1 MSVVVV
7 GSLNVDYVVRVPRF
21 PQPGE
26 TLTGSRFETFAGGK
40 GANQACA
47 AARLGARVTLVGQVG
62 QDAPG
67 DWVVGQ
73 LDRVGV
79 DTSAVRRDPG
89 STTGIALITV
99 ADDGQN
105 TIVLV
110 PGANG
115 TFETQWLDRQGTAL
129 VGARCVLLQLEIPD
143 AVVLEAAKRGRAAG
157 ACVLLDPA
165 PARPVS
171 DDLLACCD
179 YVTPNE
185 SELAALAGYAPVAS
199 LGEGEAVRL
208 AESLCRRVRGKVLVK
223 MGAAGALLVGPD
235 GVRAWAA
242 PVVQALDTTAAGD
255 CFNGAFAV
263 ALAEG
268 VPEDEAGRFATFAAS
283 LSVTR
288 AGAQPSLPTLAEVQA
303 FMAPRSRPAV
313 PSDR

>member
-47 AARLGARVTLVGQVG
+47 AARLGARVMLVGHVG

-73 LDRVGV
+73 LDRAGV
-79 DTSAVRRDPG
+79 DTSAVGHDSG
-89 STTGIALITV
+89 ATTGIALITV

-115 TFETQWLDRQGTAL
+115 TFSTEWLERQRTAL
-129 VGARCVLLQLEIPD
+129 AGARCVLLQLEIPD
-143 AVVLEAAKRGRAAG
+143 AVVLEAAKRGRAGG

-171 DDLLACCD
+171 DELLACCD

-185 SELAALAGYAPVAS
+185 TELAALAGHVPVAT
-199 LGEGEAVRL
+199 LGKAEAVHL
-208 AESLCRRVRGKVLVK
+208 AEALRRRRPVKVLVK
-223 MGAAGALLVGPD
+223 MGSAGALLVGPD
-235 GVRAWAA
+235 GVREWAA
-242 PVVQALDTTAAGD
+242 PAVPALDTTAAGD

-268 VPEDEAGRFATFAAS
+268 ATEDEAGRFATFAAS

-288 AGAQPSLPTLAEVQA
+288 AGAQPSMPTRAEVQA
-303 FMAPRSRPAV
+303 FIAR
-313 PSDR
+313 